1 MTDRIWL
8 KNYPAGVPGEIDPD
22 QFQSIGDLIEKTC
35 AKFAA
40 RPSYHNLGLTGC
52 HRGAAQLRRADACH
66 ALRRGGARP
75 FDPLGCRRRSPRCRT
90 RYDDKRADSASS
102 R

>member
-22 QFQSIGDLIEKTC
+22 QFNSIGDLIEKTC

-40 RPSYHNLGLTGC
+40 KPSYHNLGLTISYAELE
-52 HRGAAQLRRADACH
+52 RL
-66 ALRRGGARP
+66 
-75 FDPLGCRRRSPRCRT
+75 T
-90 RYDDKRADSASS
+90 R
-102 R
+102 